1 MSSGDT
7 LLRGR
12 AAFRTQAWSEAYAN
26 LAAADRQAP
35 LAAEDL
41 ELLATSAYLT
51 GADHASIDVWVRAY
65 EEWLRTAN
73 PRRAARCTFWMILE
87 LLAGG
92 EWARANGWLAT
103 ARRLLDDDVGDCP
116 ERGLFGIVIARG
128 LLKEGDEAAAL
139 AVSAEANALADRF
152 DDRDLKAVGRLGLGV
167 AHARRGDARHA
178 IALFDEAMVAATAE
192 GVSPLTVGV
201 VYCAVI
207 EACFEV
213 LDLGRAREWT
223 ATLAHWCGAQPDLV
237 PFRGQCLVH
246 RAETMRLCGA
256 WSTAIHEA
264 EEACRRASEA
274 TNAEAS
280 EPARETR
287 RGYPLG
293 AAFYEQAEIW
303 RLRGRFVEAND
314 AYRNASL
321 HGRSPEPGL
330 ALLRLAEGRTDAAV
344 ATIRRLIEQPQR
356 RWARLNVLAAATE
369 ILIAAGDLEAAHGAV
384 QELIALAADFPTPVV
399 RAVAA
404 HATGA
409 LLLAREEPRAA
420 LPELRRA
427 WMEWQELEVPFE
439 AARVRVLMG
448 LACRALGDEEAGQLE
463 LEAARHVFLRLDAAS
478 EIARIDQLLTKPSAS
493 GGTRLTSRELQVIRL
508 LAAGKTNR
516 AIARKLTIS
525 ERTVDRH
532 VSNILTKL
540 NLPSRSAA
548 TAYAYQHNLV

>member
-1 MSSGDT
+1 
-7 LLRGR
+7 
-12 AAFRTQAWSEAYAN
+12 
-26 LAAADRQAP
+26 
-35 LAAEDL
+35 
-41 ELLATSAYLT
+41 
-51 GADHASIDVWVRAY
+51 
-65 EEWLRTAN
+65 
-73 PRRAARCTFWMILE
+73 MILE

-103 ARRLLDDDVGDCP
+103 ARRLLDDDAGDCP
-116 ERGLFGIVIARG
+116 ERGLFSIIISRG
-128 LLKEGDEAAAL
+128 LLKEGDAAAAL
-139 AVSAEANALADRF
+139 AVSAEANAQADRF
-152 DDRDLKAVGRLGLGV
+152 DDRDLKAFGPLGLGV

-178 IALFDEAMVAATAE
+178 IALFDEAMVAATAG

-207 EACFEV
+207 EACYEV

-280 EPARETR
+280 EPRARHAEGRWVLPSTNRPRSGACGAGSSR
-287 RGYPLG
+287 RMMR
-293 AAFYEQAEIW
+293 AAAQVFTA
-303 RLRGRFVEAND
+303 GRPNQ
-314 AYRNASL
+314 
-321 HGRSPEPGL
+321 GL

-369 ILIAAGDLEAAHGAV
+369 ILIAARDLEAAHGAV
-384 QELIALAADFPTPVV
+384 QELIALSADFPTPFV

-420 LPELRRA
+420 LAELRRA

-463 LEAARHVFLRLDAAS
+463 LEAARHVLLRLDAAS
-478 EIARIDQLLTKPSAS
+478 EIARIDQLLAKPPASA
-493 GGTRLTSRELQVIRL
+493 GTRLTSRELQVIRL

-516 AIARKLTIS
+516 AIARTLTIS

-548 TAYAYQHNLV
+548 TATPTSTIWPELWRALRN